1 MFLFL
6 LVILAHNVVGRFE
19 LNIVEDAQI
28 CYPVLI
34 YHQRRQ
40 ENLTPFSN
48 HKKLNM
54 YDGDQRFPTSGI
66 A

>member
-40 ENLTPFSN
+40 E
-48 HKKLNM
+48 KLNSF
-54 YDGDQRFPTSGI
+54 Q
-66 A
+66 